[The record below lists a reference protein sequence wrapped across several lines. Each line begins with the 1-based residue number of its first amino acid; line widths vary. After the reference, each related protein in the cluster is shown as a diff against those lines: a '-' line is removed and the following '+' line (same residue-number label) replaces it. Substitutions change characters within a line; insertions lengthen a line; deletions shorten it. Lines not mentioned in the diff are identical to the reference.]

1 MKFPEP
7 LSVREV
13 ARLIH
18 ARILGNEDLM
28 LTGINE
34 IHKVEE
40 GDVTFSDVEKYFQ
53 KTLKSAASAVILNR
67 EVDVPEGKAIL
78 LCENPFEAYD
88 SLVRRYRPFR
98 PLTTQI
104 SDTARI
110 HPSAVIEPGVIIG
123 HEVEIGPDCYIQAN
137 AYLGDYSVLG
147 KRVVVQAGAIVGSDA
162 FYFKKTDA
170 GYLPWRSGGRVILE
184 DDVQI
189 GAACTV
195 NKGVSG
201 DTIIGEGSK
210 LDCQVQIGHGV
221 VLGKRCLLAAQVGIG
236 GKTILEDEVVLYG
249 QVGVAQN
256 LRIGR
261 GAVVLA
267 QSGVSKDLEGGKVYF
282 GYPAI
287 EASAKYKELAALR
300 QLPDLMRKLRREK
313 A

>member
-13 ARLIH
+13 AHFIR
-18 ARILGNEDLM
+18 ARILGNADLM
-28 LTGINE
+28 LSGINE
-34 IHKVEE
+34 IHKVEK
-40 GDVTFSDVEKYFQ
+40 GDITFSDVEKYFH
-53 KTLKSAASAVILNR
+53 KTLNSAASAVILNQ
-67 EVDVPEGKAIL
+67 EVEVPEGKAIL
-78 LCENPFEAYD
+78 LCEDPFEAYD
-88 SLVRRYRPFR
+88 ALVRRYRPFR
-98 PLTTQI
+98 PLTAQI

-110 HPSAVIEPGVIIG
+110 HPSVVIEPGVVIG

-137 AYLGDYSVLG
+137 AYIGDYSVLRS
-147 KRVVVQAGAIVGSDA
+147 RVVVQAGAIIGSDA
-162 FYFKKTDA
+162 FYFKKTEE
-170 GYLPWRSGGRVILE
+170 GYRPWRSGGRVVLE

-201 DTIIGEGSK
+201 DTLIGEGSK

-221 VLGKRCLLAAQVGIG
+221 VLGKKCLLAAQVGIG

-256 LRIGR
+256 LRIGK

-282 GYPAI
+282 GYPAT

-300 QLPDLMRKLRREK
+300 RLPDWMRGKK
-313 A
+313 V